1 MVLDTPISTG
11 KNLVMGQVKI
21 LKRGEPLDE
30 SLTVLKDNNDRKVL
44 TRTTTAATT
53 TAVDRKPSRK
63 VTPTKKK
70 PEKEKKV
77 LPNPNIS
84 NSTMDELKLD
94 NFALSPTDRGGRK
107 IDKNMDN
114 KGSNLNVLPVKSNV
128 PATENKRIDAGVNE
142 QVFGVT
148 LNEDIGVEQFSYLFG
163 VLARKNSSGKKYN
176 PATEEKL
183 VLLRDNVKPMNTCGD
198 MSCNAGAYYNG
209 EPSKK
214 VVYPVVKNYVKN
226 VWSRFML
233 VRTMINA
240 KGIFFFKYSSTTGME
255 AMFEGGPWLISN
267 VSLILCKWTP
277 MTNVSKENLK
287 TVQVWVKP
295 RNVPITGITEEGLRA
310 IARKVGTL
318 LC

>member
-1 MVLDTPISTG
+1 MVSDTPISTG

-30 SLTVLKDNNDRKVL
+30 SLTILKDNNDRKVL

-53 TAVDRKPSRK
+53 TAVDRKASQK
-63 VTPTKKK
+63 VTPAKKK

-94 NFALSPTDRGGRK
+94 DLSLSSTERLGPDPDMVLKKNNMADFFFAGSTFVDSPPPRGGRK

-114 KGSNLNVLPVKSNV
+114 KRSNLNVLLVKSNV
-128 PATENKRIDAGVNE
+128 PATENKRIDAGMNE
-142 QVFGVT
+142 QVFGVN

-163 VLARKNSSGKKYN
+163 VLVGKLHNIGKQML
-176 PATEEKL
+176 EEKL
-183 VLLRDNVKPMNTCGD
+183 VLLRDNVKPMNTSGD

-214 VVYPVVKNYVKN
+214 
-226 VWSRFML
+226 
-233 VRTMINA
+233 
-240 KGIFFFKYSSTTGME
+240 
-255 AMFEGGPWLISN
+255 ISN
-267 VSLILCKWTP
+267 FRTLIAP
-277 MTNVSKENLK
+277 ASNGAHV
-287 TVQVWVKP
+287 V
-295 RNVPITGITEEGLRA
+295 VPQR
-310 IARKVGTL
+310 
-318 LC
+318 